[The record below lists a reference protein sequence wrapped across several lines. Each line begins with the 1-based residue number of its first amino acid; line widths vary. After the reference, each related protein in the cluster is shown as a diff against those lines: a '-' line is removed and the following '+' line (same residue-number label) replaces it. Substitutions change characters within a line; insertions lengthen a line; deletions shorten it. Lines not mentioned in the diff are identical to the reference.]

1 MPSIGYM
8 HPTEDHVMTKRSLE
22 KLITLGIFLQS
33 FLELFKDEKELHT
46 LWSMIYHYGQR
57 KVVPTENKVVNQLLC
72 KKITDE

>member
-1 MPSIGYM
+1 LKKVS
-8 HPTEDHVMTKRSLE
+8 
-22 KLITLGIFLQS
+22 TLGKFLQS

-72 KKITDE
+72 NKITNREFRFNA